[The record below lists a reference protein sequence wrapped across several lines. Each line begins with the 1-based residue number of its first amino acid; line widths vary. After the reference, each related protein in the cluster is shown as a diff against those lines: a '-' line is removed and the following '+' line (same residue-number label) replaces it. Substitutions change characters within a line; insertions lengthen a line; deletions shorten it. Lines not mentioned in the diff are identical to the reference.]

1 MNYLKSFNEAKI
13 DFDLYDEIFQYVKD
27 ISLDFEDLGLY
38 YTISERPLP
47 GSLSTYNLRYP
58 LSVKKVVLHKSI
70 KLEITDST
78 YRLFRTIDEFNS
90 IVKRIKDYVE
100 DQGCNFFVSRFD
112 EHDNYLF
119 DDTGYIK
126 FEDYLSSLTKPR
138 LKIKSFQNRNPGI
151 FYGFEITIF

>member
-1 MNYLKSFNEAKI
+1 
-13 DFDLYDEIFQYVKD
+13 
-27 ISLDFEDLGLY
+27 
-38 YTISERPLP
+38 
-47 GSLSTYNLRYP
+47 
-58 LSVKKVVLHKSI
+58 VKKVVLHKSI

-126 FEDYLSSLTKPR
+126 FEDYLSSLTKPPFFKQLPPIGCIANYLNTFSAAQLRDDTIR
-138 LKIKSFQNRNPGI
+138 LKIKSFQNRNHRNPGI

>member
-13 DFDLYDEIFQYVKD
+13 DFDLYHEIFDYVKD
-27 ISLDFEDLGLY
+27 ISLDFGDLGLY

-47 GSLSTYNLRYP
+47 GSVSRENFR
-58 LSVKKVVLHKSI
+58 SKAVLHKSI
-70 KLEITDST
+70 KLEITDPT
-78 YRLFRTIDEFNS
+78 YELFRIIDEFNL

-126 FEDYLSSLTKPR
+126 FEDYLSSLTEPR
-138 LKIKSFQNRNPGI
+138 LKIRSFQNRNPGI